1 MTENTKTLSIR
12 LEIKDKEELGKY
24 LNRESAEAILKQIR
38 KKEVVLTKKGVEF
51 IGVDT
56 ISESVN
62 TCEDCPYMNDLNM
75 SGFEEVCDYKGIDRQ
90 KALDKCVTMLW
101 R

>member
-24 LNRESAEAILKQIR
+24 LNRESAEALLRQIR
-38 KKEVVLTKKGVEF
+38 RGEIALTRKGIEF
-51 IGVDT
+51 SGVDT
-56 ISESVN
+56 VSESVN

-75 SGFEEVCDYKGIDRQ
+75 SGFDEVCEYKGIDRQ